1 MGGDGDSS
9 ARVREMGANGG
20 ASTGECA
27 TQAAGSVPGDM
38 DEEVNTNYIQG
49 DLA

>member
-1 MGGDGDSS
+1 MG
-9 ARVREMGANGG
+9 VNGG

-38 DEEVNTNYIQG
+38 DGEEVNTNYIQG
-49 DLA
+49 DLG